1 MASLWPRPVLMSPA
15 GPESSL
21 RAVRTAFEREGDK
34 LYLAPE
40 VLQGRYGKAADMFRF
55 ALLLQNLI
63 AASQLTEITASESQ
77 CSKRRRI
84 SWYLESKCLYV
95 NVKLYSR
102 AIADYPCLAFV
113 PFTLVLRYLLLSPI
127 NRGEPWHRLRQDD
140 LSQVDLPPDT
150 SPELRGLIVSLLRS
164 NPAAR
169 ITSGEVRGHPVVVRT
184 RAAME
189 RLMEEAQRA
198 GESPFAASPLAGVP
212 GGFLA
217 EVLGHDPGDAM
228 DVGA

>member
-1 MASLWPRPVLMSPA
+1 M
-15 GPESSL
+15 
-21 RAVRTAFEREGDK
+21 
-34 LYLAPE
+34 
-40 VLQGRYGKAADMFRF
+40 
-55 ALLLQNLI
+55 
-63 AASQLTEITASESQ
+63 
-77 CSKRRRI
+77 
-84 SWYLESKCLYV
+84 
-95 NVKLYSR
+95 
-102 AIADYPCLAFV
+102 
-113 PFTLVLRYLLLSPI
+113 SPI